1 MCLLFCSGI
10 VTLISFCYLCF
21 LYFIEFLWEDC
32 SEFLVRRFLNLHFV
46 LQSVIGALLVSFG
59 DVVRLWFFVIPVVFC
74 WYHAPERVGI
84 SSNLPIWLPQGK
96 PSPIRLSRDSGDS
109 GDSFV
114 HICWSP
120 HTVASWCLG
129 PWHLA
134 LCLGSLEQVWHLSLW
149 HGCRAWSVWV
159 GLDPEPAGATRFWES
174 LEWTWNL
181 DLRSMVWCWGGLKA
195 QVYRSQLVDWGW
207 RCWPGT
213 KVSLKP
219 GSMEVCL

>member
-1 MCLLFCSGI
+1 MPLILFRHCYLNFILLSVFSLLHWISLRRLFWIPCQKIPKSPFCFTISHWSF
-10 VTLISFCYLCF
+10 ISF
-21 LYFIEFLWEDC
+21 LWWCCE
-32 SEFLVRRFLNLHFV
+32 
-46 LQSVIGALLVSFG
+46 ALI
-59 DVVRLWFFVIPVVFC
+59 FVIPVVLC

-159 GLDPEPAGATRFWES
+159 GLDPEPAGANQVLGITGM
-174 LEWTWNL
+174 
-181 DLRSMVWCWGGLKA
+181 DLKSGFEEYGLMLRWAK
-195 QVYRSQLVDWGW
+195 S
-207 RCWPGT
+207 PG
-213 KVSLKP
+213 L
-219 GSMEVCL
+219 

>member
-1 MCLLFCSGI
+1 MPLILFRHCYLNFILLSVFSLLHWISLRRLFWIPCQKIPKSPFCFTISHWSF
-10 VTLISFCYLCF
+10 ISF
-21 LYFIEFLWEDC
+21 LWWCCEALIFRDP
-32 SEFLVRRFLNLHFV
+32 SGLV
-46 LQSVIGALLVSFG
+46 LVSCT
-59 DVVRLWFFVIPVVFC
+59 W
-74 WYHAPERVGI
+74 RVGI

-159 GLDPEPAGATRFWES
+159 GLDPEPAGANQVLGITGM
-174 LEWTWNL
+174 
-181 DLRSMVWCWGGLKA
+181 DLKSGFEEYGLMLRWAK
-195 QVYRSQLVDWGW
+195 S
-207 RCWPGT
+207 PG
-213 KVSLKP
+213 L
-219 GSMEVCL
+219 